1 MLVNHPP
8 PVPDRRRTEVDRRP
22 EVGQATRPKA
32 PSDPR
37 PPAPGSAAGL
47 ARRSGPAPVRFE
59 AGAAEK
65 TLGRGRQSITGQS
78 IADFGTPKCPAGGA
92 R

>member
-1 MLVNHPP
+1 MTPAL
-8 PVPDRRRTEVDRRP
+8 
-22 EVGQATRPKA
+22 RPKA
-32 PSDPR
+32 MGSRRPGPR

-65 TLGRGRQSITGQS
+65 TLGRGRQSIASQS
-78 IADFGTPKCPAGGA
+78 IARFGTPKCPAGGA